1 MKNAKIRFTNL
12 LHYKVQKRISIS
24 GCTIQFIFISKLNM
38 LDKNNYLCSRTIKI
52 LSNPKSIDTEM
63 THLPLIRFNHVLL
76 FNRFTITNESFLAK
90 HQAQLAESTTIFN
103 ICKSMIWEK
112 IPKK

>member
-1 MKNAKIRFTNL
+1 
-12 LHYKVQKRISIS
+12 
-24 GCTIQFIFISKLNM
+24 
-38 LDKNNYLCSRTIKI
+38 
-52 LSNPKSIDTEM
+52 M

-90 HQAQLAESTTIFN
+90 HQAQLAESTTTFM